1 MSQPDIPSQSLLILV
16 SLVCTAVLVLFVISL
31 ENVITDVNEKKNF
44 LVTFNEDLIFSD
56 ENLTIIVDNNN
67 SNKPISIYG
76 LDNKLSSTISASSL
90 VDESGIT
97 IHSTDIKF
105 NNEQYHTIKNFDERG
120 WASVRLSVNVT
131 DLPPGSYQGWIV
143 ISGEINDTIPL
154 VISTQPMTMQAIILV
169 LIGVVLSVWLWE
181 IIKYY
186 KQKNNIEEKES
197 IKGKLDE
204 KLNAASKLRIDMQNK
219 SSKGVT
225 IEEYEIKEYDIE
237 EKRLLGEAQVLA
249 MATTQKQIEIE
260 DGEKRVKTKAKT
272 GLTILIIEFVSSIIG
287 ITIGLFTLLSSENVT
302 GLLRIDTYEVIYL
315 LGLGLGAG
323 SLKELVDK

>member
-105 NNEQYHTIKNFDERG
+105 NNEQYHTIKN
-120 WASVRLSVNVT
+120 
-131 DLPPGSYQGWIV
+131 
-143 ISGEINDTIPL
+143 
-154 VISTQPMTMQAIILV
+154 
-169 LIGVVLSVWLWE
+169 
-181 IIKYY
+181 
-186 KQKNNIEEKES
+186 
-197 IKGKLDE
+197 
-204 KLNAASKLRIDMQNK
+204 
-219 SSKGVT
+219 
-225 IEEYEIKEYDIE
+225 
-237 EKRLLGEAQVLA
+237 
-249 MATTQKQIEIE
+249 
-260 DGEKRVKTKAKT
+260 
-272 GLTILIIEFVSSIIG
+272 
-287 ITIGLFTLLSSENVT
+287 
-302 GLLRIDTYEVIYL
+302 
-315 LGLGLGAG
+315 
-323 SLKELVDK
+323 